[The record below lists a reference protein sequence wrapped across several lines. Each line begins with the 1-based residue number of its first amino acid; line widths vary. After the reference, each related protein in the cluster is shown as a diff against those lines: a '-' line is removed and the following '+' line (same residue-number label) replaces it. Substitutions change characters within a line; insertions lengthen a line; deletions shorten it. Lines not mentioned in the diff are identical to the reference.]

1 MNETAYE
8 GETIRIAACCNWGM
22 LRLAH
27 LSDLHFGAA
36 DPDALEALKHA
47 VAKLAPDL
55 AIVTGDVTQSG
66 RRREFADASA
76 YFKSFEAPLFILPGN
91 HDAPV
96 YSLPLRFIDPWKRFR
111 EAFGAQTDAVIR
123 LKGATVVGLNS
134 ARRAAPSLDWS
145 LGQIS
150 SAQLRLAEEEFG
162 RAPPDATRIVALH
175 HPVIPGPGR
184 AGAAVV
190 GSVESALEA
199 FARDKVDLILTGHV
213 HIADADA
220 HERYGRSM
228 IVARAGTASSTRV
241 RGEAPSFNLIELSE
255 ARADIDTLSLGADGY
270 QSTARRRFVPAPGGW
285 RRALQPV

>member
-1 MNETAYE
+1 
-8 GETIRIAACCNWGM
+8 M

-36 DPDALEALKHA
+36 DPEALEALKEA
-47 VAKLAPDL
+47 VAKTDPDL

-66 RRREFADASA
+66 RRREFAEASK
-76 YFKSFEAPLFILPGN
+76 YFKAFKAPLFILPGN

-96 YSLPLRFIDPWKRFR
+96 YSLPLRFVDPWKRFR
-111 EAFGAQTDAVIR
+111 EAFGTQTDAAIH
-123 LKGATVVGLNS
+123 LEGATIVGLNS
-134 ARRAAPSLDWS
+134 ARRASPSLDWS

-150 SAQLRLAEEEFG
+150 SAQLRLTEEEFA
-162 RAPPDATRIVALH
+162 RAPEGAARIVALH

-190 GSVESALEA
+190 GSAETALEA

-213 HIADADA
+213 HVADADA
-220 HERYGRSM
+220 HEHYGRSM
-228 IVARAGTASSTRV
+228 IIARAGTASSTRV

-255 ARADIDTLSLGADGY
+255 GRADIDTLSLGADGY
-270 QSTARRRFVPAPGGW
+270 QSTARRRFVPAPEGW
-285 RRALQPV
+285 RRAIQGV